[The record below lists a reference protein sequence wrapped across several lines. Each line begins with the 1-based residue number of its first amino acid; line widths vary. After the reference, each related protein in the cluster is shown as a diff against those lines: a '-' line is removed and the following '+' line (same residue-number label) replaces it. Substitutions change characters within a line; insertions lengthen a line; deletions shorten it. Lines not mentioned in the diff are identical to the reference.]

1 MVLWILF
8 QEQRRI
14 LFISQSVSFSPM
26 LYLYTIRSLSLD
38 VFKWLAKSFRFPK
51 PEINFRIL
59 LATSPNRENGKN
71 RLKSVMES
79 VVDDGSVIATT
90 CSSIINAHAWM
101 RQIAFFWWVLSSVW
115 GYLQGQTLK
124 NTLLR
129 RVHML
134 SSFNHI
140 TLYTKKRRA
149 ESEHLPITALLYKA
163 FMGRPSFRMESPIHP
178 M

>member
-1 MVLWILF
+1 MVLRILF

-14 LFISQSVSFSPM
+14 LFIIHYVSFSPM
-26 LYLYTIRSLSLD
+26 FYLYTIRSLSLD

-59 LATSPNRENGKN
+59 LATSPNRENEKK
-71 RLKSVMES
+71 RLKLHLNAKSVMES
-79 VVDDGSVIATT
+79 VVDEVSVIATT

-115 GYLQGQTLK
+115 GYLQRQTLK

-134 SSFNHI
+134 SSFV
-140 TLYTKKRRA
+140 LV
-149 ESEHLPITALLYKA
+149 
-163 FMGRPSFRMESPIHP
+163 
-178 M
+178 